1 MFLKEMKKSGYTILH
16 LILEFSNKEPKDC
29 AKNQS
34 LQLIMVDCNCFQR
47 KFVKVVFVKVT
58 QIFLLNVGPN

>member
-29 AKNQS
+29 AKKQS
-34 LQLIMVDCNCFQR
+34 IAIINGWFQSFLNKIR
-47 KFVKVVFVKVT
+47 ESHFLVRHS
-58 QIFLLNVGPN
+58 IFFNF